1 MPFHPRALLPHTK
14 PLEKP
19 MAKKEEQQPQ
29 EGPRFHVTG
38 QYVKDLS
45 FENPRAPQSLAISE
59 DKPKIEVNIDLAAS
73 KLREDLYEVAL
84 KVGVKATTNDQTLF
98 LTDLTYAGLFTL
110 QNIPEDRLQQILFV
124 DCPFVLFPYAR
135 RIVSDATRDGGF
147 PPLMLEPIDFFAMYR
162 KRMEAQQEA
171 KTATAQ

>member
-1 MPFHPRALLPHTK
+1 
-14 PLEKP
+14 
-19 MAKKEEQQPQ
+19 MAENEVKNDDNA
-29 EGPRFHVTG
+29 RFHVTG

-45 FENPRAPQSLAISE
+45 FENPRAPQSLIGNE
-59 DKPKIEVNIDLAAS
+59 EKPKIEVNIDLNAS
-73 KLREDLYEVAL
+73 KLRDDLYEVVL
-84 KVGVKATTNDQTLF
+84 KVSVKAAVKEENLF
-98 LTDLTYAGLFTL
+98 LTDLAYAGLFTL

-162 KRMEAQQEA
+162 KRLETQQAQAEAA
-171 KTATAQ
+171 NATAQ